1 MMKTVYLSLLALS
14 LVSTTTAKAQGYRG
28 AGAARFE
35 VRAVADYPGPH
46 TRSYLGVEAGPD
58 GKPQSALL
66 VDPPLLDSRA
76 VRFVSLDYDA
86 QDHLRILINLNEQ
99 GTKQFEQITKD
110 NVGKQLG
117 LVIAGQLYSEPRI
130 METIHGGKIAI
141 TGSFTS
147 GEAAN
152 LVSRLNA
159 ALPSSDERPRRGL
172 LYSKHSVIAVSIAPT
187 VASVSS
193 PMFDRRNVLPLSLP

>member
-1 MMKTVYLSLLALS
+1 MRFAPAFHAAWLALF
-14 LVSTTTAKAQGYRG
+14 LAAAIRVNAQEGRA
-28 AGAARFE
+28 AGAATFE
-35 VRAVADYPGPH
+35 VRAVADQPGPH

-58 GKPQSALL
+58 GKPESALL
-66 VDPPLLDSRA
+66 MDPPLLDGRS

-86 QDHLRILINLNEQ
+86 QDHLRILITLNAD
-99 GTKQFEQITKD
+99 GAKRFEQITKD

-141 TGSFTS
+141 SGSFTS

-152 LVSRLNA
+152 LVGRLNA
-159 ALPSSDERPRRGL
+159 ALPRPDER
-172 LYSKHSVIAVSIAPT
+172 
-187 VASVSS
+187 
-193 PMFDRRNVLPLSLP
+193 